1 MRWIPAHAGY
11 TSVLV
16 VLLAALQQGGCSGV
30 FELRLKSFVNDYGKD
45 SVGQCCS
52 GEPPAPGSGL
62 CSGPCRTRFRV
73 CLKHYQAQI
82 DTTSPC
88 TFGDVMTPVLGE
100 NSVHLTGDSFDNLI
114 RFTLWTHEQQT
125 SFILNLFTSLF
136 LAKLTGTFSLIVEAL
151 HDNNNSTGRPG
162 ETLITRLTTQRWL
175 DVGPDWTEDEHQS
188 AQSVMRYEY
197 RVTCDAHY
205 YGAGCASLCRPRDD
219 SFGHYNCS
227 LQGERKCLAGWQGD
241 YCTKHATV
249 VGKDV
254 SVTSVSA
261 TLAVCTAPV
270 RSRGTACVT
279 RVGED
284 CSVIRTSTTA
294 PTTSLAVTG
303 EPASTRDRA
312 PTPAAVPRVTQA
324 PTVRGRWMTAPHTPA
339 LMVALARYECLFT
352 FKMLLKSYNYCY
364 RRLWI
369 VLDYSRDNGNSSYRC
384 ECPKGWHGP
393 HCETSAQTC
402 DDQPCRNS
410 ATCLDNPVGYTCQ
423 CPPGYTGVDCEHEV
437 DDCAPGP
444 CRNNASCVD
453 KVNGYKC
460 VCLTGFS
467 GTDCEVNVD
476 DCHGNPC
483 LNGGTCLD
491 LVNRFRCQ
499 CVPGYVGDLCQGKV
513 DYCRTKPCANGG
525 VCTDRVNDYSCECRA
540 GFSGKDCSVDI
551 DECGSSPCRNGGT
564 CVNRVNGFACRCPA
578 GLRGSVCESTE
589 AAAAVVEEEQ
599 GTAGNISRHVS
610 EQEDE
615 GGLSTEHVVV
625 IATLST
631 AVPTLVLVGAIV
643 VMCMKQRRKR
653 ERQRADDEARMQN
666 EQNAVHSSMAKR
678 GSVLVGAGD
687 AHMIKNT
694 WGKCVN
700 NVPVGHNSPPE
711 EGGGPGESETC
722 YPKQTCPPLETGPV
736 YTLQRT
742 RSHKQLNTD
751 RHSNRGSGL
760 LHPHKGENLCPG
772 VARTTTPG
780 DKRHSV
786 MSVDSSHCNSSD
798 PTLLKRPHDKDSSSS
813 LLSAGVGASSVYVID
828 EHFQDGLLATE
839 V

>member
-1 MRWIPAHAGY
+1 MN
-11 TSVLV
+11 VN
-16 VLLAALQQGGCSGV
+16 ALDSSNTGVDILKCHSGWKGRLCDECERYPGCLHGTCQKPWDCLCDEGWGGLFCNQD
-30 FELRLKSFVNDYGKD
+30 LNYCTNHK
-45 SVGQCCS
+45 
-52 GEPPAPGSGL
+52 
-62 CSGPCRTRFRV
+62 PCRHGGTCF
-73 CLKHYQAQI
+73 
-82 DTTSPC
+82 
-88 TFGDVMTPVLGE
+88 
-100 NSVHLTGDSFDNLI
+100 NTGQGSY
-114 RFTLWTHEQQT
+114 TCSCPPGH
-125 SFILNLFTSLF
+125 
-136 LAKLTGTFSLIVEAL
+136 TGTDCEREVDDCATHPCL
-151 HDNNNSTGRPG
+151 NGG
-162 ETLITRLTTQRWL
+162 
-175 DVGPDWTEDEHQS
+175 
-188 AQSVMRYEY
+188 
-197 RVTCDAHY
+197 TCKIILV
-205 YGAGCASLCRPRDD
+205 CD
-219 SFGHYNCS
+219 SCFVY
-227 LQGERKCLAGWQGD
+227 
-241 YCTKHATV
+241 V
-249 VGKDV
+249 V
-254 SVTSVSA
+254 
-261 TLAVCTAPV
+261 
-270 RSRGTACVT
+270 
-279 RVGED
+279 
-284 CSVIRTSTTA
+284 
-294 PTTSLAVTG
+294 
-303 EPASTRDRA
+303 
-312 PTPAAVPRVTQA
+312 Q
-324 PTVRGRWMTAPHTPA
+324 
-339 LMVALARYECLFT
+339 
-352 FKMLLKSYNYCY
+352 
-364 RRLWI
+364 
-369 VLDYSRDNGNSSYRC
+369 DNGNSSYRC

-722 YPKQTCPPLETGPV
+722 YPKQACPPLETGPV